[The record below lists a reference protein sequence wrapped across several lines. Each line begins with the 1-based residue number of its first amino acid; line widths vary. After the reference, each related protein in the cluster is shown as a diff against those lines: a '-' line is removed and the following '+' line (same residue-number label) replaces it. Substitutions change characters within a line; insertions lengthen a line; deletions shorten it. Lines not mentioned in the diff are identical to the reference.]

1 MAEQY
6 QNEVHFIIDSFTSS
20 TSEPTQETETT
31 DRALMRALPTT
42 LVIPTPS
49 QIPISDSS
57 TVKVSPDKPFIGRT
71 GRKNYK
77 KTSTVTVRA
86 LSTGQFR
93 STTEATETYENSAL
107 YDTIWIQL
115 PQYFVNSP
123 NPKKSIDVL
132 MVRVFD
138 VNNGVELVASVH
150 SDIVQMNKSSDSY
163 MCAANQLYPIPK
175 KYIMPD
181 NTAVFEVWVRRMDGN
196 ILDLDPD
203 QTRVVMELL
212 LKY

>member
-20 TSEPTQETETT
+20 TSESTSTATEETETT
-31 DRALMRALPTT
+31 DRVLMRALST
-42 LVIPTPS
+42 TPS

-115 PQYFVNSP
+115 PQYFVNSS

-138 VNNGVELVASVH
+138 VINGVELVASVH

>member
-1 MAEQY
+1 MAEQYQY

-20 TSEPTQETETT
+20 TSESTSTATQETETT
-31 DRALMRALPTT
+31 DRTLMRAL
-42 LVIPTPS
+42 PTPS

-115 PQYFVNSP
+115 PQYFVNSS